1 MDERGG
7 TGPERA
13 GDGSALNSVLRRR
26 FGVWAALAMIV
37 AEVMGV
43 GIFLT
48 PAGMVRTLTSPAWV
62 LGTWALIGLLS
73 AAGALC
79 YAELG
84 TRFPEAGGGFVFL
97 REAFGDRTAFV
108 YGWMSLLVMDPGL
121 TAALAV
127 GLARYVLVLAG
138 ASASLVPIVAIASIL
153 IMSAVSILGVEN
165 SGRVLKWTAAAKL
178 AVVVVLIGAVL
189 LRGSAGDTSPTT
201 TVATAMP
208 SFQVLGG
215 ALMGAFFAFGG
226 WWDLGKMSEEVVD
239 PRRTLPAALVGGIV
253 VVTVVYAGLSVAF
266 MRVLRGSAPAT
277 DDAFVVALGAALFGN
292 AAGRFLAAAVII
304 AVAGSLAAVL
314 LGAPRVY
321 LAMARSGL
329 FPTSLVRFHPTR
341 QSAPLA
347 TLVQV
352 VLACVLVTL
361 GTFDQIL
368 GYFVP
373 AAVFFLGLSAAAIL
387 VVPRPR
393 DAASVFRAPGH
404 PVPIIVFLVLV
415 AVIVV
420 LFAVAQPVQTL
431 TSAAVI
437 GLGIPVGRYIV
448 RSARRPAS
456 VHGKPSAGNSDRA
469 DAAEAGG

>member
-1 MDERGG
+1 M
-7 TGPERA
+7 
-13 GDGSALNSVLRRR
+13 LHRR
-26 FGVWAALAMIV
+26 FGVWAAIAMIV
-37 AEVMGV
+37 AEVIGV

-48 PAGMVRTLTSPAWV
+48 PAGMVRTLANPAWV
-62 LGTWALIGLLS
+62 LGVWALIGLLS
-73 AAGALC
+73 VAGAVC

-97 REAFGDRTAFV
+97 REAFGERTAFV

-127 GLARYVLVLAG
+127 GLAQYVLALLG
-138 ASASLVPIVAIASIL
+138 GPASLVPVVAIVSIIL
-153 IMSAVSILGVEN
+153 MSIVSILGVEN
-165 SGRVLKWTAAAKL
+165 SARVMRWTAAAKL
-178 AVVVVLIGAVL
+178 GVVVVLVAAVL
-189 LRGSAGDTSPTT
+189 VRSGAAPTT
-201 TVATAMP
+201 ASAAAAALP

-226 WWDLGKMSEEVVD
+226 WWDLGKMSEEIVD
-239 PRRTLPAALVGGIV
+239 PKRTLPVALVGGIV

-266 MRVLRGSAPAT
+266 MRVLGGAAPAT
-277 DDAFVVALGAALFGN
+277 DDAFVVALGSALFGS
-292 AAGRFLAAAVII
+292 AAGRLLAAAVVI

-321 LAMARSGL
+321 LAMARAGL
-329 FPTSLVRFHPTR
+329 FPSALVRFHPQR

-352 VLACVLVTL
+352 VLACLLVTL

-387 VVPRPR
+387 VVPRPS
-393 DAASVFRAPGH
+393 DAPDVFRAPAH
-404 PVPIIVFLVLV
+404 PLPIVVFLVLV
-415 AVIVV
+415 AAIVV
-420 LFAVAQPVQTL
+420 LFAVARPLQTL
-431 TSAAVI
+431 TSAIVI
-437 GLGIPVGRYIV
+437 ALGIPVGWLIIRRRALMYFNAATSS
-448 RSARRPAS
+448 RST
-456 VHGKPSAGNSDRA
+456 
-469 DAAEAGG
+469 

>member
-1 MDERGG
+1 M
-7 TGPERA
+7 
-13 GDGSALNSVLRRR
+13 LHRR
-26 FGVWAALAMIV
+26 FGVWAAIAMIV

-48 PAGMVRTLTSPAWV
+48 PAGMVRTLANPAWV
-62 LGTWALIGLLS
+62 LGVWALIGLLS
-73 AAGALC
+73 VAGAVC

-97 REAFGDRTAFV
+97 REAFGERTAFV

-127 GLARYVLVLAG
+127 GLAQYVLALLG
-138 ASASLVPIVAIASIL
+138 GPASLVPVVAIVSIIL
-153 IMSAVSILGVEN
+153 MSIVSILGVEN
-165 SGRVLKWTAAAKL
+165 SARVMRWTAAAKL
-178 AVVVVLIGAVL
+178 GVVVVLVAAVL
-189 LRGSAGDTSPTT
+189 VRSGAAPTT
-201 TVATAMP
+201 ASAAAAALP
-208 SFQVLGG
+208 SSQVLGG

-226 WWDLGKMSEEVVD
+226 WWDLGKMSEEIVD
-239 PRRTLPAALVGGIV
+239 PKRTLPVALVGGIV

-266 MRVLRGSAPAT
+266 MRVLGGAAPAT
-277 DDAFVVALGAALFGN
+277 DDAFVVALGSALFGS
-292 AAGRFLAAAVII
+292 AAGRLLAAAVVI

-321 LAMARSGL
+321 LAMARAGL
-329 FPTSLVRFHPTR
+329 FPSALVRFHPQR

-352 VLACVLVTL
+352 VLACLLVTL

-387 VVPRPR
+387 VVPRPS
-393 DAASVFRAPGH
+393 DAPDVFRAPAH
-404 PVPIIVFLVLV
+404 PLPIVVFLVLV
-415 AVIVV
+415 AAIVV
-420 LFAVAQPVQTL
+420 LFAVARPLQTL
-431 TSAAVI
+431 TSAIVI
-437 GLGIPVGRYIV
+437 ALGIPVGWLIIRRRALMYFNAATSS
-448 RSARRPAS
+448 RST
-456 VHGKPSAGNSDRA
+456 
-469 DAAEAGG
+469 

>member
-1 MDERGG
+1 MDERSRP
-7 TGPERA
+7 GPQRA
-13 GDGSALNSVLRRR
+13 GDGAPLSAELHRR
-26 FGVWAALAMIV
+26 FGIWAGLAMIV

-48 PAGMVRTLTSPAWV
+48 PAGMVRTLGSPAWV
-62 LGTWALIGLLS
+62 LGVWALMGLLS

-97 REAFGDRTAFV
+97 REAFGARTAFV

-127 GLARYVLVLAG
+127 GLAQYVLALLG
-138 ASASLVPIVAIASIL
+138 APSSLVPVVAIASIL
-153 IMSAVSILGVEN
+153 VMSTVSVLGVDN
-165 SGRVLKWTAAAKL
+165 SARVLRWTAAAKL
-178 AVVVVLIGAVL
+178 GVVVVLVAAVL
-189 LRGSAGDTSPTT
+189 VRSDAADT
-201 TVATAMP
+201 ATATVSNAVP

-226 WWDLGKMSEEVVD
+226 WWDLGKMSEEIVA
-239 PRRTLPAALVGGIV
+239 PRRTLPVALVGGMV
-253 VVTVVYAGLSVAF
+253 VVTLVYAGLSVAF
-266 MRVLRGSAPAT
+266 MRVLHGAAPAT
-277 DDAFVVALGAALFGN
+277 DDAFVVALGSALFGA
-292 AAGRFLAAAVII
+292 AAGRFLAAAVVI

-321 LAMARSGL
+321 LAMARGGV
-329 FPTSLVRFHPTR
+329 FPAKLVRFHPER

-368 GYFVP
+368 GYFIP

-387 VVPRPR
+387 VLPRPPE
-393 DAASVFRAPGH
+393 AASVFRAPAH
-404 PVPIIVFLVLV
+404 PLPIIVFLVLV
-415 AVIVV
+415 VVIVV
-420 LFAVAQPVQTL
+420 LFAVARPAQAL

-437 GLGIPVGRYIV
+437 VLGIPMAWIIM
-448 RSARRPAS
+448 RRVP
-456 VHGKPSAGNSDRA
+456 HRPSRA
-469 DAAEAGG
+469 DILPPVVPATESRRGTT